1 MAYLQSDGENDVGV
15 HGPHIQMVD
24 DGILQAVGTVP
35 QHGQFVHNVTAHL
48 VITQPC
54 HCTPGDHTNMSLHT
68 WWSHNHVT
76 AHLVITQSCHCTPG
90 DQTMSLHTW
99 WSHNYVTVH
108 PVITQPCHL
117 TSGDHTTMS
126 LNSCQSHYHAIA
138 NLSNFTT
145 MLLHSSQS

>member
-1 MAYLQSDGENDVGV
+1 MAYLQSVGEDDVGV
-15 HGPHIQMVD
+15 HGTHVQVVD

-35 QHGQFVHNVTAHL
+35 QHGQFIHNVTAHLAITYNHVTVHL

-54 HCTPGDHTNMSLHT
+54 CCTPGDHTTMSLH
-68 WWSHNHVT
+68 
-76 AHLVITQSCHCTPG
+76 ITQSCHWTPG

-99 WSHNYVTVH
+99 WSHNNVTAH
-108 PVITQPCHL
+108 LVITQSCHL
-117 TSGDHTTMS
+117 TSSDHTTMS
-126 LNSCQSHYHAIA
+126 LNRCQSHYHVTA